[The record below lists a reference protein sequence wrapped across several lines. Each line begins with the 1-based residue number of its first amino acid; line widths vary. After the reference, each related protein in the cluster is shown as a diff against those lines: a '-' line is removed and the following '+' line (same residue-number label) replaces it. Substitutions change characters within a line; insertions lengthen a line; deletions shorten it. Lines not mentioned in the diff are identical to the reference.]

1 MTAVDLS
8 GLDLDA
14 IAANITMT
22 EGVKRE
28 DLVTVYQWIASQQAS
43 EAAVLEALKDT
54 VCPKLKGFLPYNKNM
69 VFSAKAI
76 TTWLEGNSEA
86 GLKDLESIRSAIA
99 RSWQPKYVNASRS
112 AVMPVL
118 AAGQDTETTVE
129 ALKSLCPERDLN
141 ADDIVKYLS
150 GKQALPAA
158 AEFIA
163 GGGDLSAVEQK
174 NEQKYLDSLL
184 TMQAVLEAAGATVTW
199 PSNP

>member
-76 TTWLEGNSEA
+76 TAWLEGNSEA

-112 AVMPVL
+112 SVLPVL

-163 GGGDLSAVEQK
+163 GGGDLSAVDPK
-174 NEQKYLDSLL
+174 NEQKYLDMLIQ
-184 TMQAVLEAAGATVTW
+184 MQAVLESAGATVTW